1 MIKKLLRFSVSKK
14 IAKRFAGLLP
24 VVVDAETGGIDPTRD
39 ALLELAACPL
49 VYSDQNKL
57 KAGSMW
63 HYHIEPFMG
72 SNISKESLEVTQ
84 IIPDHPFR
92 FAVTEANML
101 QDLSQKVKTMCD
113 QYHCRR
119 AVLVGHNAAFDLSFL
134 NAAYERVGIRS
145 PFHRFVT
152 IDSTSLCA
160 VWYKETVLARA
171 MMRAKISFNT
181 ESAHSA
187 LYDCEKTAELVC
199 KIINLVDHRS
209 Y

>member
-1 MIKKLLRFSVSKK
+1 MI
-14 IAKRFAGLLP
+14 
-24 VVVDAETGGIDPTRD
+24 
-39 ALLELAACPL
+39 LA
-49 VYSDQNKL
+49 N
-57 KAGSMW
+57 
-63 HYHIEPFMG
+63 

-84 IIPDHPFR
+84 IVPDHPFR
-92 FAVTEANML
+92 FAVPEANML
-101 QDLSQKVKTMCD
+101 QDLSQKVRYMCD

-134 NAAYERVGIRS
+134 NAAYERVGSSIRS

-152 IDSTSLCA
+152 IDSAALCA

-171 MMRAKISFNT
+171 MMRAKINFNT

-199 KIINLVDHRS
+199 KIINSVDRPSH
-209 Y
+209 